1 MGFITISDEELEK
14 AKTMASPGVLKVLKG
29 FRSEE
34 IPQRELSR
42 IDQLKKEEKERKKKR
57 AEFEKL
63 KAENL
68 RVLKKKQKK
77 KSKIAPKHLIGDPA
91 PKNPYPR
98 TTRFSQP
105 PVPMAITY
113 DRKSPVKPRTV
124 KTRSSTT
131 RQVDYNSGLDAYDSY
146 VSNIIHSGGS
156 FGYGRKKSL
165 EYDGKSIPRA
175 GYEKGRR
182 RKKVDYTDRWAVK

>member
-42 IDQLKKEEKERKKKR
+42 IDQLNKEEKER
-57 AEFEKL
+57 
-63 KAENL
+63 
-68 RVLKKKQKK
+68 KKKQKK